1 MRGGAG
7 PSTRSLPPDRLAA
20 VRGFVIGLIVIVGLS
35 VSILS
40 VRPGGLRR
48 QLGFAA
54 RRFRIALVLGGIWVF
69 ASLVIRFAF
78 PSGPVADYGPA
89 AVAIV
94 LGAVFLYLSRDR
106 ERSS

>member
-1 MRGGAG
+1 MRG
-7 PSTRSLPPDRLAA
+7 
-20 VRGFVIGLIVIVGLS
+20 FIFGLIVIVGLS
-35 VSILS
+35 LTILS

-78 PSGPVADYGPA
+78 PTGPVADYGPA
-89 AVAIV
+89 VTAII
-94 LGAVFLYLSRDR
+94 LGAVFLYLSR
-106 ERSS
+106 ERDT